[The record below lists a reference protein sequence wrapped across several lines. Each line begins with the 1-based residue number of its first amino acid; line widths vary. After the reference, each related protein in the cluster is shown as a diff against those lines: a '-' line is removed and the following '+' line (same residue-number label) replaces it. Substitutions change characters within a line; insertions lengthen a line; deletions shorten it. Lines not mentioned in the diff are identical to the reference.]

1 MNGETRPES
10 PPAIPGTKAIY
21 RVLSL
26 LKVFSEGRV
35 KRSLTDLAEEVGLSK
50 ATAHRMLKILEQENF
65 VYRSPES
72 GEYQLG
78 PEIIVLGSRALRAID
93 IREAARPELRA
104 LAEST
109 GEDATLEVLVG
120 TEVLI
125 LEEERGHGL
134 LSLGTELGTR
144 WPAHATAT
152 GKILMAF
159 SEAEMEEPSDGLAP
173 LTKHTIVSWDE
184 WKGTLEE
191 VRKKGYATNLEE
203 LEYGY
208 QSVAAPVRDRK
219 GRVFAAVSVGGS
231 VHRVTRS
238 RIPEL
243 ARSVRE
249 AALRLSERS
258 GFRPESSGVPPDSP
272 TSD

>member
-1 MNGETRPES
+1 M
-10 PPAIPGTKAIY
+10 
-21 RVLSL
+21 
-26 LKVFSEGRV
+26 
-35 KRSLTDLAEEVGLSK
+35 
-50 ATAHRMLKILEQENF
+50 
-65 VYRSPES
+65 
-72 GEYQLG
+72 
-78 PEIIVLGSRALRAID
+78 D

-109 GEDATLEVLVG
+109 GEDATLEALVG

-152 GKILMAF
+152 GKVLMAF
-159 SEAEMEEPSDGLAP
+159 SEVEMEEPADGLVP
-173 LTKHTIVSWDE
+173 LTKHTIVSWEE
-184 WKGTLEE
+184 WKRSLEE
-191 VRKKGYATNLEE
+191 IRKKGYATNLEE

-219 GRVFAAVSVGGS
+219 GRVFAALSVGGS
-231 VHRVTRS
+231 VHRVTGS
-238 RIPEL
+238 RIPDL
-243 ARSVRE
+243 AESVRE

-258 GFRPESSGVPPDSP
+258 GFRPES
-272 TSD
+272 